1 MPDER
6 TIDDVRAGE
15 FVGRPY
21 RAAVEDLW
29 AETRIWDYARYDG
42 AGDLW
47 INDIRVR
54 DAAAAFGTPLEIVDT
69 TILERRSAEWMAL
82 CREVAGA
89 RNYPGTLRYLYAAK
103 ANMASEITH
112 AAYRNGWH
120 AETSSTQDLAHLL
133 WMREHG
139 LLPEGIRVV
148 CNGFKPAPE
157 HYHLPQSAA
166 ERDPAG
172 SAGLPLPALTSAL
185 SGVHTAPYAQQ
196 IVDMARDGWDICP
209 ILDQGE
215 LEYFSRPEVP
225 PMEVGLRLKFGR
237 TADAAGL
244 AALVSRFGMALQ
256 ELERA
261 ADAIDRIPHLTLT
274 TLHAMVGAATTIPVP
289 SLVQSL
295 GFAGRIWAELRR
307 RHATL
312 TEFNIGG
319 GVPPLG
325 EPYDHSGLL
334 AGLFDALTGA
344 ASAAGVPPPDVTFE
358 FGSLVAAE
366 AGMHIFSILDV
377 KHNDTSGPPWAI
389 VDGGLMAAIPDMLMI
404 DKPFRILAI
413 SGGDRPARAVRLG
426 DVTCDGDGRYPP
438 ESFGPEAIVLLPEG
452 EPPPIAIMGL
462 GAYQEILSGV
472 RGAHHCGLLE
482 ALELIVER
490 GADGRPRT
498 RLMPRQTQQEAASL
512 LGYSADAVEPLR
524 DTRWLVGE

>member
-225 PMEVGLRLKFGR
+225 PMGGDMVQAVPPELAARIGALPPDALLSLVEDFMATLPPDEQEAAV
-237 TADAAGL
+237 ADAEAG
-244 AALVSRFGMALQ
+244 AGGM
-256 ELERA
+256 
-261 ADAIDRIPHLTLT
+261 
-274 TLHAMVGAATTIPVP
+274 
-289 SLVQSL
+289 
-295 GFAGRIWAELRR
+295 
-307 RHATL
+307 
-312 TEFNIGG
+312 
-319 GVPPLG
+319 
-325 EPYDHSGLL
+325 
-334 AGLFDALTGA
+334 
-344 ASAAGVPPPDVTFE
+344 PPPDIAPPAAGQGGFAPE
-358 FGSLVAAE
+358 F
-366 AGMHIFSILDV
+366 
-377 KHNDTSGPPWAI
+377 
-389 VDGGLMAAIPDMLMI
+389 
-404 DKPFRILAI
+404 
-413 SGGDRPARAVRLG
+413 
-426 DVTCDGDGRYPP
+426 
-438 ESFGPEAIVLLPEG
+438 
-452 EPPPIAIMGL
+452 PIAG
-462 GAYQEILSGV
+462 
-472 RGAHHCGLLE
+472 
-482 ALELIVER
+482 
-490 GADGRPRT
+490 GR
-498 RLMPRQTQQEAASL
+498 
-512 LGYSADAVEPLR
+512 
-524 DTRWLVGE
+524 